1 MAARHLYIQNAS
13 KLSFEN
19 NSIVIQRVKDD
30 SGLNFPL
37 EDLDLVF
44 LEDYRTFITSALLAE
59 MGNRGVSLVVC
70 GKDFLPAS
78 QSLPVNGHYLQSAIM
93 KLQLDQLPYK
103 KKKYWEFVVRQKI
116 ANQIA
121 VLQATNDD
129 DDAITKLKGYREQV
143 KPGDETNMEGIAAR
157 VYFASL
163 FGKDFIRF
171 SQSPLSS
178 ALNYGYSILASCV
191 IRQVSVSGLVDNIG
205 VWHNAA
211 ANANNLSYDLIE
223 PFRQMVDYYVYCHQ
237 NEVTLPLNKNFKL
250 GLISLLNEQMQISGL
265 KCKASYAVELM
276 VESYVN
282 YLKTGKTESIKLPTY
297 QPGLALE
304 AEEESD
310 G

>member
-1 MAARHLYIQNAS
+1 MPRHLYIQNAS
-13 KLSFEN
+13 KISFEN
-19 NSIVIQRVKDD
+19 NSIVVQRTKDD
-30 SGLNFPL
+30 NGLSFPL

-44 LEDYRTFITSALLAE
+44 LEDYKTNITSALLAE

-70 GKDFLPAS
+70 GKDFLPAA
-78 QSLPVNGHYLQSAIM
+78 QSSPVNGHYLQSAIM
-93 KLQLDQLPYK
+93 KLQLEQLPYK
-103 KKKYWEFVVRQKI
+103 KKKYWEFVVKQKI

-129 DDAITKLKGYREQV
+129 NEAITRLQNYQEQV
-143 KPGDETNMEGIAAR
+143 RPGDETNMEGIAAR
-157 VYFASL
+157 VYFSSL

-237 NEVTLPLNKNFKL
+237 KEVTLPLNKNLKL
-250 GLISLLNEQMQISGL
+250 GLISLLNEQIKISGL
-265 KCKASYAVELM
+265 ECKTAYAVELM
-276 VESYVN
+276 VEAYVN
-282 YLKTGKTESIKLPTY
+282 YLKTGKTESIKLPAY
-297 QPGLALE
+297 QPGLAVE
-304 AEEESD
+304 TEEEQN